1 MSRGAAGRHV
11 ASEPARAPWLHAHRG
26 ASADAPENT
35 LAAFRLGLEQGADG
49 IELDVHLSADRV
61 PVVIHDPTLDRT
73 TDRTGAV
80 RELPVTEITTANAG
94 ARWPRPSSDALS
106 WTPSEVR
113 VPTLADI
120 LAWLPVDRGVVVD
133 IKDPHATPA
142 VMRLLEV
149 RANAAVM
156 VKVISFDQ
164 DAIDQA
170 RRLVPS
176 IPTGLLLDEGDDL
189 DAGIARA
196 AAAGHSAI
204 VPFEGD
210 LGRDPAEAVHRAAD
224 AGLATG
230 CYVVND
236 RGRAAQ
242 LHAAGVAFLMTDVPA
257 LVRPTGDH

>member
-1 MSRGAAGRHV
+1 M

-80 RELPVTEITTANAG
+80 RELPVAEITAADAG
-94 ARWPRPSSDALS
+94 ARWGSPSNAVA
-106 WTPSEVR
+106 WTPDEVQ
-113 VPTLADI
+113 VPRLADV
-120 LAWLPVDRGVVVD
+120 LAWLPVDCGLVVE
-133 IKDPHATPA
+133 IKDPQATPA
-142 VMRLLEV
+142 VMRLLAG
-149 RANAAVM
+149 RANAPGA
-156 VKVISFDQ
+156 VKVISFEQ

-196 AAAGHSAI
+196 AAGGHSAI
-204 VPFEGD
+204 VLFEGD
-210 LGRDPAEAVHRAAD
+210 LGAEPAGVVRRAAEV
-224 AGLATG
+224 GLVTG